1 MLKLIIIYSLN
12 QINDYANQPNITL
25 VLVASTGIKTRI
37 KPIKL
42 FDLVRFIPIELTDQQ
57 QQILDAAGDRPLTFI
72 DPPNEPGLC
81 SRLDG
86 KVTENPGN
94 SVG

>member
-57 QQILDAAGDRPLTFI
+57 QQILDAAGDRSLTFI
-72 DPPNEPGLC
+72 EPRTSLAYVLV
-81 SRLDG
+81 SMG
-86 KVTENPGN
+86 K
-94 SVG
+94 

>member
-57 QQILDAAGDRPLTFI
+57 QQILDAAGDRSLTFI
-72 DPPNEPGLC
+72 DPRTSLVYVLV
-81 SRLDG
+81 SMG
-86 KVTENPGN
+86 K
-94 SVG
+94 

>member
-57 QQILDAAGDRPLTFI
+57 QQILDAAGDRSLTFI
-72 DPPNEPGLC
+72 EPRTSLVYVLV
-81 SRLDG
+81 SMG
-86 KVTENPGN
+86 K
-94 SVG
+94 